1 MTWCNHFLK
10 KRKKWRCGAYN
21 VLEWSFITIKLLK
34 KSENYGSKI
43 RFVVKGSE
51 KGPKEAEH
59 LW

>member
-1 MTWCNHFLK
+1 MTWCIDFLK
-10 KRKKWRCGAYN
+10 NQKKWRCGAYN
-21 VLEWSFITIKLLK
+21 FLEWSFITINLSK
-34 KSENYGSKI
+34 KSEKYGNEI